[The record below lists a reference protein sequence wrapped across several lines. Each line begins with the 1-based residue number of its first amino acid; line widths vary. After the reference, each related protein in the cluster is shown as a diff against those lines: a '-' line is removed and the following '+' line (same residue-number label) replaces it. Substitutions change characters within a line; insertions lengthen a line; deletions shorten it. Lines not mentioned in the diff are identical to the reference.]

1 MQAVYDLVYRAVA
14 SGCDD
19 QAIPC
24 QSGELGGVIRALGV
38 QHFYLEATGAQG
50 LRAALE
56 VALAACAPRVR
67 VSDYDSV
74 ASHLPYYKPF
84 CEQSICRTIPPVDGF
99 VVPGIG
105 VDVVDVERMKFAL
118 ERTPRI
124 RRRLFTEEEIAYCE
138 KFRFAE
144 RHYAGRWA
152 AKEAVTK
159 ALGCGLIQWNG
170 VEVMRRPRQAPT
182 VRIFGKIERFADMVG
197 VRQEDLFISI
207 THSEL
212 SAVAVCVVRGM
223 Q

>member
-1 MQAVYDLVYRAVA
+1 M
-14 SGCDD
+14 
-19 QAIPC
+19 
-24 QSGELGGVIRALGV
+24 
-38 QHFYLEATGAQG
+38 
-50 LRAALE
+50 
-56 VALAACAPRVR
+56 
-67 VSDYDSV
+67 
-74 ASHLPYYKPF
+74 
-84 CEQSICRTIPPVDGF
+84 
-99 VVPGIG
+99 VPGIG
-105 VDVVDVERMKFAL
+105 IDVVDVDRMKFAL

-124 RRRLFTEEEIAYCE
+124 RQRLFTEAEIAYCE

-170 VEVMRRPRQAPT
+170 VEVIRLPRRAPS

-223 Q
+223 QPAP

>member
-1 MQAVYDLVYRAVA
+1 M
-14 SGCDD
+14 
-19 QAIPC
+19 
-24 QSGELGGVIRALGV
+24 
-38 QHFYLEATGAQG
+38 
-50 LRAALE
+50 
-56 VALAACAPRVR
+56 
-67 VSDYDSV
+67 
-74 ASHLPYYKPF
+74 
-84 CEQSICRTIPPVDGF
+84 CRMENMKNF

-124 RRRLFTEEEIAYCE
+124 RQRLFTEQEITYCE

-170 VEVMRRPRQAPT
+170 VEVLRLPRQAPT
-182 VRIFGKIERFADMVG
+182 VRIFGKIERFAEMVG
-197 VRQEDLFISI
+197 VRQDELHISI

-212 SAVAVCVVRGM
+212 SAVAVCIVRQTEKGNP
-223 Q
+223 

>member
-1 MQAVYDLVYRAVA
+1 M
-14 SGCDD
+14 
-19 QAIPC
+19 
-24 QSGELGGVIRALGV
+24 
-38 QHFYLEATGAQG
+38 
-50 LRAALE
+50 
-56 VALAACAPRVR
+56 
-67 VSDYDSV
+67 
-74 ASHLPYYKPF
+74 
-84 CEQSICRTIPPVDGF
+84 DGF

-124 RRRLFTEEEIAYCE
+124 RQRLFTEDEIAYCE

-197 VRQEDLFISI
+197 VKQEDLFISI

>member
-1 MQAVYDLVYRAVA
+1 MRMA
-14 SGCDD
+14 
-19 QAIPC
+19 
-24 QSGELGGVIRALGV
+24 
-38 QHFYLEATGAQG
+38 
-50 LRAALE
+50 
-56 VALAACAPRVR
+56 
-67 VSDYDSV
+67 
-74 ASHLPYYKPF
+74 HLPYH
-84 CEQSICRTIPPVDGF
+84 TAVDGF

-124 RRRLFTEEEIAYCE
+124 RQRLFTEAEIAYCE

-170 VEVMRRPRQAPT
+170 VEVIRRPRQAPT
-182 VRIFGKIERFADMVG
+182 VRISGKIKRFAEAVG
-197 VRQEDLFISI
+197 VREEDLFISI

-212 SAVAVCVVRGM
+212 SAVAVAVVRDERTPR
-223 Q
+223 

>member
-1 MQAVYDLVYRAVA
+1 V
-14 SGCDD
+14 
-19 QAIPC
+19 
-24 QSGELGGVIRALGV
+24 E
-38 QHFYLEATGAQG
+38 
-50 LRAALE
+50 
-56 VALAACAPRVR
+56 
-67 VSDYDSV
+67 
-74 ASHLPYYKPF
+74 
-84 CEQSICRTIPPVDGF
+84 GF

-124 RRRLFTEEEIAYCE
+124 RQRLFTEDEIAYCE

-170 VEVMRRPRQAPT
+170 VEVIRRPRRAPS
-182 VRIFGKIERFADMVG
+182 VRIFGKIQGFADVVG
-197 VRQEDLFISI
+197 IRQEDLFISI

-223 Q
+223 QPTP

>member
-1 MQAVYDLVYRAVA
+1 
-14 SGCDD
+14 
-19 QAIPC
+19 
-24 QSGELGGVIRALGV
+24 
-38 QHFYLEATGAQG
+38 
-50 LRAALE
+50 LRAA
-56 VALAACAPRVR
+56 
-67 VSDYDSV
+67 
-74 ASHLPYYKPF
+74 HLPYH
-84 CEQSICRTIPPVDGF
+84 IPVDGF

-124 RRRLFTEEEIAYCE
+124 RQRLFTEDEIAYCE

-197 VRQEDLFISI
+197 VKQEDLFISI